1 MEITYETILKY
12 LSPKKNKDNFL
23 DKGTNYYANNFPQKF
38 SEILSKKFY
47 QYGVTVMDNDKIN
60 VSFWSSILTLLDSD
74 FIMSYNVE
82 ENVSINNFK
91 NKLMELYKKSK
102 LSSFM
107 KDLEKTDYRE
117 RFKLDPDIFVLQ
129 YIVDIMDINIVILNF
144 KEEIVETVFK
154 NDIMNPWKQTLLL
167 SRTDNI
173 WHPIML
179 QVENNNIIKIFD
191 YNNEYVRLL
200 LDCDP
205 TYYEGNKISKNFII
219 YKNINDIIKLEKA
232 NIVKPDANTI
242 LIVDEIKEEDFKS
255 YNKTRLTKMK
265 INEINSLVSSMK
277 IDISNKKVT
286 KPILID
292 LILDKISK
300 L

>member
-12 LSPKKNKDNFL
+12 LSPKKNKNNFL
-23 DKGTNYYANNFPQKF
+23 EKGTNYYANNFPQKF
-38 SEILSKKFY
+38 SDILSNKFY
-47 QYGVTVMDNDKIN
+47 QYGVTIMDNDKIN
-60 VSFWSSILTLLDSD
+60 VSFWSSILTLLDND

-91 NKLMELYKKSK
+91 NKLMEMYKKSK

-117 RFKLDPDIFVLQ
+117 RFKLDPDINVFQ

-154 NDIMNPWKQTLLL
+154 NDIMNPWKQTLLF

-179 QVENNNIIKIFD
+179 QLENNNIMKIFD
-191 YNNEYVRLL
+191 YNNEYLRLL
-200 LDCDP
+200 LECDP
-205 TYYEGNKISKNFII
+205 SYYEGSKINKNFII

-232 NIVKPDANTI
+232 NIVPLSDTI
-242 LIVDEIKEEDFKS
+242 SIVDEIKEEDFKS
-255 YNKTRLTKMK
+255 YNKTKLTKMK